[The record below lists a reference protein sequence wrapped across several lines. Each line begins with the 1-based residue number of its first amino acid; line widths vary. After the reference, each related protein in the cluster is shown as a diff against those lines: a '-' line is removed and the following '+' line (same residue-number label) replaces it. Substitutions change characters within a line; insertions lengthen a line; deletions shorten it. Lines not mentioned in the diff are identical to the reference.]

1 MLSKSYLKVI
11 AAYIVYESN
20 LSKYAKIQ
28 MLRFIENEASES
40 QLKVFIN
47 EGKIRKVYEGE
58 VISEVGPIAVA
69 AIIGVAIAAGKAA
82 HAKFFSNAAKACAG
96 KEREEKKKCMQDFKL
111 KANYARMAALKREMG
126 KCSQT
131 DDIKKCR
138 DNFMKHIVRIEKQI
152 RKDRVI

>member
-11 AAYIVYESN
+11 AAYIIYESN

-40 QLKVFIN
+40 QLKVLIT
-47 EGKIRKVYEGE
+47 EGRIRK
-58 VISEVGPIAVA
+58 ISESEIILEVGPLAVA
-69 AIIGVAIAAGKAA
+69 IIIGAAIAAGKAA
-82 HAKFFSNAAKACAG
+82 HARFLSAAAKTCAG
-96 KEREEKKKCMQDFKL
+96 KDREDKKKCIRDFRF
-111 KANYARMAALKREMG
+111 KANYAKVAALKREIG

-131 DDIKKCR
+131 NDVKKCR
-138 DNFMKHIVRIEKQI
+138 DNFTKYIGRIEKQI